1 MNELMEV
8 GQNTYPAIVRRSLRL
23 GKSQSEIVQRI
34 MATSVQHELTD
45 ELKGFKSLLN
55 SKGLTDSRGDAIYAA
70 VQRQIY
76 SALGLSEAQKK
87 ALKGDSH
94 YPLLDFFTEH
104 QLLAVNEA
112 KLRLIRIYRND
123 MRAGVLRD
131 VTNAAVRETL
141 KAVGAYYRGVF
152 GV

>member
-1 MNELMEV
+1 MNELMEL
-8 GQNTYPAIVRRSLRL
+8 GQSTYPAIVRRSARL
-23 GKSQSEIVQRI
+23 GKTPGELVQRI

-55 SKGLTDSRGDAIYAA
+55 SKGLADSRGDAIYAA

-76 SALGLSEAQKK
+76 SALGLTDAQKK

-112 KLRLIRIYRND
+112 KLRLIRIYRKD
-123 MRAGVLRD
+123 MQAGVLRD
-131 VTNAAVRETL
+131 VTNAKIRDTL
-141 KAVGAYYRGVF
+141 KEVGAYYRGVF
-152 GV
+152 GE